1 MLAEAEILE
10 ICDQLGEC
18 PDQGSWYRVDL
29 HVHSPAS
36 HDFAQEV
43 KPPAERSR
51 LKAMDVA
58 EFVQALAAQGLDVV
72 AITDH
77 NTGDFV
83 DKAVDAAKELA
94 RRGGPRLTVLAG
106 VELTVNPGVHILA
119 VLPDGGTDAV
129 HHLLSTLGLQPEQ
142 RGREETIIEK
152 AVSEVAQAVHD
163 LGGIV
168 IGAHCGSSKG
178 VVEAMKGQAR
188 IRAIEALDLL
198 EVGTNS
204 TGSSAAK
211 TEKFVRDDLRIAA
224 SFVVG
229 SDSHDPRSLPEAI
242 WVKMAQPSF
251 NGLRQVLF
259 EPALRIRRSPPSE
272 VGHPRILGMAVTG
285 GLYGAERLLFS
296 PNLNVLIGGRGAG
309 KSAVIDLLRFVFH
322 HEPGRDD
329 ELRLLQERQSGFLA
343 GVGEVVVHA
352 SDISGSRFAIVRSG
366 AFELDS
372 KKRIRFQEKARVFEV
387 AGAGLIPRQLG
398 PGDVVPVEFYG
409 QGEVSKLAERADEQ
423 LRLIDDNIP
432 DASAIPAEF
441 GLIEKAE
448 QIEAELSK
456 SEGEMDALSALIAE
470 RPKLAADLKDLSD
483 RLKDP
488 IFERRALWSAEQQY
502 FERAEAWLG
511 QVEAGTKASVPS
523 MPATPGGSEK
533 WPSIA
538 EVSELVVAMQD
549 LSTVARAKSDE
560 MAKAIQDTRTNVATM
575 KAAWETKYNA
585 AESAYREKLRELGA
599 STHAKAAEEQ
609 RNLQARL
616 SKLDEEHIP
625 RRQQLETSTSAH
637 KQEWLNVLQELHDVR
652 ATRNVERQNVVA
664 RLNQELAP
672 RVRIVLDESG
682 DRDGYADFVCGWLEG
697 SGMMHREEQ
706 IAAACNK
713 LAPDQLA
720 DAITASDLGS
730 LMTAGLTNANAG
742 RVLTYFSLSA
752 IRQLR
757 RFEVLPLVK
766 VQLRR
771 EGEMTYTD
779 LRGLSV
785 GERCSAVLAI
795 ALLNK
800 RRPLVV
806 DQPEDDL
813 DHSFVTE
820 SVVES
825 LRAAKDSRQILAASH
840 NPNIPVLG
848 DAEMVIRVERLA
860 GKDACRIKAHGG
872 LELPIV
878 TEQVQMLEGGPEAF
892 ERRRR
897 RYAK

>member
-1 MLAEAEILE
+1 MDAEA
-10 ICDQLGEC
+10 
-18 PDQGSWYRVDL
+18 
-29 HVHSPAS
+29 
-36 HDFAQEV
+36 
-43 KPPAERSR
+43 
-51 LKAMDVA
+51 
-58 EFVQALAAQGLDVV
+58 FVQALVDQGLHVV

-94 RRGGPRLTVLAG
+94 RRGGPRLTILAG

-119 VLPDGGTDAV
+119 ILPDGGTDAV

-142 RGREETIIEK
+142 RGREEAIIEK
-152 AVSEVAQAVHD
+152 AVSEVAQAVHE

-204 TGSSAAK
+204 SGGSAAK
-211 TEKFVRDDLRIAA
+211 TEKFVRDDLRMA
-224 SFVVG
+224 STFIVG
-229 SDSHDPRSLPEAI
+229 SDSHDPRALPETI
-242 WVKMAQPSF
+242 WVKMAQPTF

-259 EPALRIRRSPPSE
+259 EPALRVRRSPPLQVE
-272 VGHPRILGMAVTG
+272 HPRILGMAVTG

-309 KSAVIDLLRFVFH
+309 KSAVIDLLRFAFH

-329 ELRLLQERQSGFLA
+329 ERRLLQDRQSGFLA

-352 SDISGSRFAIVRSG
+352 RDSSGGRFAIVRAG
-366 AFELDS
+366 VFELDS

-387 AGAGLIPRQLG
+387 TGAGLIPRQVA
-398 PGDVVPVEFYG
+398 PSDVVPVEFYG
-409 QGEVSKLAERADEQ
+409 QGEVSKLSERADEQ
-423 LRLIDDNIP
+423 LRLIDDNLP
-432 DASAIPAEF
+432 DSNADARES
-441 GLIEKAE
+441 GLIETAE
-448 QIEAELSK
+448 RIETELATSEAEV
-456 SEGEMDALSALIAE
+456 DTLSASIAE

-488 IFERRALWSAEQQY
+488 IFGQRALWSAEQQY
-502 FERAEAWLG
+502 FERAEAWL
-511 QVEAGTKASVPS
+511 VELESGTKTTIPNV
-523 MPATPGGSEK
+523 PATPAGSEK
-533 WPSIA
+533 WPSIV

-549 LSTVARAKSDE
+549 LSTSTHAKSDE
-560 MAKAIQDTRTNVATM
+560 MTKAIQATRTNIATM
-575 KAAWETKYNA
+575 KAPWETKHKA
-585 AESAYREKLRELGA
+585 AEADYHEKLRELGA

-625 RRQQLETSTSAH
+625 RRKQLEESIAAR
-637 KQEWLNVLQELHDVR
+637 KQEWLNVLHDLSAVR
-652 ATRNVERQNVVA
+652 AARNAERQKVVTN
-664 RLNQELAP
+664 LNQELAP

-706 IAAACNK
+706 IAAVCSK

-720 DAITASDLGS
+720 DVIAAADLTS
-730 LMTAGLTNANAG
+730 LMAAGLTNANAG
-742 RVLTYFSLSA
+742 RVIAHFSPSA

-757 RFEVLPLVK
+757 RFEVPPMVK

-825 LRAAKDSRQILAASH
+825 LRAAKDNRQILAASH

-860 GKDACRIKAHGG
+860 GKDACRVKAHGG